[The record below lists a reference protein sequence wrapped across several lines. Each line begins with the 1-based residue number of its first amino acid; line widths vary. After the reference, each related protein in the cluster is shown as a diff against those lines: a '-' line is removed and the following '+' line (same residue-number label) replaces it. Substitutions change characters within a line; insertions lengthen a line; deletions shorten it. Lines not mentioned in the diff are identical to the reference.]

1 MNICSSLLTDPSLAS
16 YSLLSV
22 RQDRVVIC
30 GLAGQEVTGNMR
42 GKIFAPACHEDL
54 VLVYGSEGA
63 LVLLVVERRA
73 VGVRYRILA

>member
-1 MNICSSLLTDPSLAS
+1 
-16 YSLLSV
+16 
-22 RQDRVVIC
+22 
-30 GLAGQEVTGNMR
+30 MR
-42 GKIFAPACHEDL
+42 GKIFASTCHVDL